1 MEMSHPH
8 YPFDRSFH
16 SGMSDRLLRLA
27 ANFKMD
33 DRAVPWEELISS
45 DTIMNELAHSLARSG
60 WPPRTFEEI
69 RKELLRLH
77 GRWQKVK
84 LHKSE
89 SYIRL
94 ARKNSALW
102 LADSEDEDDLF
113 MPSTKVKTTASSK
126 AKSSTSTKGKR
137 SASTEEED
145 DAFM

>member
-1 MEMSHPH
+1 
-8 YPFDRSFH
+8 
-16 SGMSDRLLRLA
+16 MSDRLLKLA

-33 DRAVPWEELISS
+33 DRVVPWEELISS

-77 GRWQKVK
+77 GRWQKQ

-89 SYIRL
+89 SYLRL
-94 ARKNSALW
+94 AVNNSDLW
-102 LADSEDEDDLF
+102 SVDSEDEDDLF

-126 AKSSTSTKGKR
+126 GKSA
-137 SASTEEED
+137 ASTEDDD